1 MGALLSS
8 ETDDVPEWPRVAI
21 PDPQHHRLRTV
32 LTTWRGVTARLKHQ
46 RRQQLAVLI
55 AWREAQTTRARN
67 RAIAAELWFHK
78 RVPSTERHDKA
89 HQDEA
94 TTSGKASR
102 RKRRNARKRNKDRQ
116 RQKRAGRKRRKRTK
130 RYGSRPHGVRDAV
143 GAAPMRQLDTE

>member
-46 RRQQLAVLI
+46 RRQQLAVLL
-55 AWREAQTTRARN
+55 AWREPQTTRTRN
-67 RAIAAELWFHK
+67 RAIAAELWFRK

-89 HQDEA
+89 HQDVA
-94 TTSGKASR
+94 TTSGK
-102 RKRRNARKRNKDRQ
+102 
-116 RQKRAGRKRRKRTK
+116 
-130 RYGSRPHGVRDAV
+130 
-143 GAAPMRQLDTE
+143 